1 VSLNKEYP
9 YKNECYKII
18 GLSMEVHSILGK
30 GLSEVVYKDALE
42 YELVKNKIP
51 FSREVKF
58 QVEYKDVILNH
69 HYYADFIVYENII
82 LEIKAKKDIIEEH
95 IAQTL
100 NYMNISKSR
109 IGLIINFGEDSLT
122 YKRLIL

>member
-1 VSLNKEYP
+1 MSLNKEYP

-100 NYMNISKSR
+100 NYMNISKST

>member
-1 VSLNKEYP
+1 
-9 YKNECYKII
+9 
-18 GLSMEVHSILGK
+18 MEVHSILGK